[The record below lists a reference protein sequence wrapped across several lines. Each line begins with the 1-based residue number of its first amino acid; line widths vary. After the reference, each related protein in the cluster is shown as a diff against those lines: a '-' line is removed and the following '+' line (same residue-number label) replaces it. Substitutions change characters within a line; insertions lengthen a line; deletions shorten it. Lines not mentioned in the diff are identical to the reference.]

1 MAVYNHLGSLSGG
14 SSLGNVA
21 SSQYQRYMTNYR
33 DYEDSL
39 VGDVDDTS
47 LVDAA
52 REEAPKQA
60 ELAAGIAERN
70 RQRYGYSQTAV
81 ERQEADR
88 ASQRGQALSLAGG
101 LSNAR
106 LAQRDANRGLLGEL
120 INIGQGVNRS
130 ALSGLATSEQNAVNR
145 RNAFERAKGA
155 RKQQNT
161 QMMMQLGT
169 MAMMA
174 MI

>member
-21 SSQYQRYMTNYR
+21 SSQYQRYMTNFR
-33 DYEDSL
+33 DYEDAL

-47 LVDAA
+47 LIDAA

-60 ELAAGIAERN
+60 ELAAGIAERS
-70 RQRYGYSQTAV
+70 RQRYGYEQTAV
-81 ERQEADR
+81 ESREADR
-88 ASQRGQALSLAGG
+88 ASQRGEALSLAGG

-130 ALSGLATSEQNAVNR
+130 SLSGLATAEQNAVSR
-145 RNAFERAKGA
+145 RNAYERAMGA
-155 RKQQNT
+155 YKQQNIGMLST
-161 QMMMQLGT
+161 LGSIIGR
-169 MAMMA
+169 A